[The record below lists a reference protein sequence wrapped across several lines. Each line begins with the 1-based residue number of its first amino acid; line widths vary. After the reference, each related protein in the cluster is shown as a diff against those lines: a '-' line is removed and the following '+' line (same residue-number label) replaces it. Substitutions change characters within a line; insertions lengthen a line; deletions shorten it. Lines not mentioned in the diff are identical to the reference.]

1 MPKRKQ
7 DVAPPTHPDVDTRE
21 RAYLGS
27 ADTPTEAWDLAE
39 EFAKLLRTLGV
50 SPDCW
55 RIGVRQVQRE
65 MHIVEAIKQDNPEEN
80 K

>member
-7 DVAPPTHPDVDTRE
+7 DVSPPTHPDADNRE

-27 ADTPTEAWDLAE
+27 ADDTTEAWNLAE

-55 RIGVRQVQRE
+55 RIGVRQVNRA
-65 MHIVEAIKQDNPEEN
+65 MFLVEAIKQDNPEEN